1 MENSSIS
8 TIPKKF
14 MGFMWLCL
22 FKSLQ
27 KTQWKHWTS
36 FEHFVA
42 LKLEFFSRRSIA
54 ECQNS
59 ERIQIEIIQCCEN
72 DGWNEGQSVEHYVLW
87 DWNDV
92 HRKCAIIFFS
102 LLIII
107 VNRTSQVDRY
117 KRKKHI
123 IW

>member
-8 TIPKKF
+8 TISKKF

-27 KTQWKHWTS
+27 KNTMKALNEFWAFRWFKIGILFKKIYCRVSKQREDTNRNHPMLWKWW
-36 FEHFVA
+36 
-42 LKLEFFSRRSIA
+42 LKWRP
-54 ECQNS
+54 ECGTLRFMGLKWCAS
-59 ERIQIEIIQCCEN
+59 KMC
-72 DGWNEGQSVEHYVLW
+72 HY
-87 DWNDV
+87 
-92 HRKCAIIFFS
+92 FFS

-117 KRKKHI
+117 KREKHI